1 MKAFL
6 DSVEVKE
13 KYLARVHA
21 HAKADEFIKGIYWEG
36 GKGCAV
42 GCTIHSDDHAAYEDE
57 LGIPKWLA
65 HLEDTI
71 FEGLPNERAKIWPVE
86 FLEAVNVG
94 ADLNSIKSAFMIF
107 TLEES
112 LKTFDHAKFPQVLK
126 AVTDVK
132 TLWRKY
138 PHGRDESNRTEW
150 REAADAAYVAYVAD
164 AAYASYVAYAAY
176 VAYVANTAYAA
187 RATDATYAAYVAY
200 VANTAYAARAAY
212 AAADAAASSRAAADD
227 ERYLGRQAQF
237 VVFANELLKLIRGC
251 K

>member
-6 DSVEVKE
+6 ESVEVKE

-57 LGIPKWLA
+57 LGIPEWLA

-71 FEGLPNERAKIWPVE
+71 FEGLPNERAKLWPVE

-107 TLEES
+107 TLDAL
-112 LKTFDHAKFPQVLK
+112 LKTFDHAKFPHVLK
-126 AVTDVK
+126 VITDVQA
-132 TLWRKY
+132 LWRKY
-138 PHGRDESNRTEW
+138 PRGHDESNRAEW
-150 REAADAAYVAYVAD
+150 READ
-164 AAYASYVAYAAY
+164 
-176 VAYVANTAYAA
+176 AA
-187 RATDATYAAYVAY
+187 RASNAAADATYAARA
-200 VANTAYAARAAY
+200 AARAAY
-212 AAADAAASSRAAADD
+212 AAADATYAARAATDAAYVAADD
-227 ERYLGRQAQF
+227 ERELGRQETF